1 MADFYGVAIWDS
13 ENPSSPYWTEV
24 SVNQSIQKVFKAI
37 VNEPVNQRYPV
48 VIYPSAT
55 NYMSGSASGNFAD
68 NSDPCNIDFDNTLWK
83 LQFTEWLTNFRTK
96 YLKLSDDLII
106 PVAVTAVSWDIE
118 DTVDSGY
125 STKVNFEW
133 VQVSDSTVTG
143 SSFVECPNC
152 RAILSP
158 NANYCHMCGKEVEK

>member
-1 MADFYGVAIWDS
+1 MELI
-13 ENPSSPYWTEV
+13 
-24 SVNQSIQKVFKAI
+24 
-37 VNEPVNQRYPV
+37 
-48 VIYPSAT
+48 
-55 NYMSGSASGNFAD
+55 
-68 NSDPCNIDFDNTLWK
+68 WK

-143 SSFVECPNC
+143 SSLVECPNC
-152 RAILSP
+152 RATLSP

>member
-1 MADFYGVAIWDS
+1 MF
-13 ENPSSPYWTEV
+13 
-24 SVNQSIQKVFKAI
+24 
-37 VNEPVNQRYPV
+37 
-48 VIYPSAT
+48 
-55 NYMSGSASGNFAD
+55 
-68 NSDPCNIDFDNTLWK
+68 
-83 LQFTEWLTNFRTK
+83 FTICR
-96 YLKLSDDLII
+96 I
-106 PVAVTAVSWDIE
+106 IE